1 LFAELAAIGS
11 ALSTINSLVSQ
22 YKETKANAQDAARL
36 LGKFSETSAKL
47 DKWEKKTKLKRPL
60 TPKEAMDLSIQR
72 RKIKNTETQI
82 KDICLMSGCI
92 DIWQDAQRIRAQS
105 EKEHQQYLKTVHIK
119 RQKRRKKIRQISIVV
134 LIVVFTITLG
144 VTGYGSKWLY
154 EQYKIQEAKQELK
167 QKRKILRNIRECG
180 RQQC

>member
-1 LFAELAAIGS
+1 MFAELAAIGS
-11 ALSTINSLVSQ
+11 ALSAINSAVAT

-167 QKRKILRNIRECG
+167 QKRRILKNMRECG

>member
-1 LFAELAAIGS
+1 MFAELAAIGS
-11 ALSTINSLVSQ
+11 ALSAINSAVAT

-144 VTGYGSKWLY
+144 VTGYGSKWMY

-167 QKRKILRNIRECG
+167 QKRRILRNIRECG
-180 RQQC
+180 RQKC

>member
-1 LFAELAAIGS
+1 MFAELAAIGS
-11 ALSTINSLVSQ
+11 ALSTINGLVST

-47 DKWEKKTKLKRPL
+47 DKWEKKTKSKRPL
-60 TPKEAMDLSIQR
+60 TAKEAMDLSIHR
-72 RKIKNTETQI
+72 RKIKNVETQL

-92 DIWQDAQRIRAQS
+92 DIWHDAQRIRAQS

-119 RQKRRKKIRQISIVV
+119 RKERQRKVRAVMVV
-134 LIVVFTITLG
+134 ILIVTFTVTLA

-167 QKRKILRNIRECG
+167 EKRRILRNIRECG
-180 RQQC
+180 RQKC

>member
-1 LFAELAAIGS
+1 MFAELAAIGS
-11 ALSTINSLVSQ
+11 ALSAINSAVAT

-134 LIVVFTITLG
+134 LIVVFIVTLG
-144 VTGYGSKWLY
+144 VTGYGSKWMY

>member
-1 LFAELAAIGS
+1 MFAELAAIGS

-119 RQKRRKKIRQISIVV
+119 RQTRRKKIRQISIVV

>member
-1 LFAELAAIGS
+1 MFAELAAIGS
-11 ALSTINSLVSQ
+11 ALSAINSAVAT

-119 RQKRRKKIRQISIVV
+119 RQKRRKKIRQISIFV
-134 LIVVFTITLG
+134 LIVVFIVTLG

-154 EQYKIQEAKQELK
+154 EQYKIQEAKQEL
-167 QKRKILRNIRECG
+167 QKKRRILRNIRECG
-180 RQQC
+180 RQKC

>member
-1 LFAELAAIGS
+1 MFAELAAIGS
-11 ALSTINSLVSQ
+11 ALSAINSAVAT

-134 LIVVFTITLG
+134 LMVVFIVTLG
-144 VTGYGSKWLY
+144 VTGYGSKWMY
-154 EQYKIQEAKQELK
+154 EQYKIQEAKQELQK
-167 QKRKILRNIRECG
+167 KRKLLRNIRECG
-180 RQQC
+180 RQKC

>member
-1 LFAELAAIGS
+1 MFAELAAIGS
-11 ALSTINSLVSQ
+11 ALSAINSAVAT

-92 DIWQDAQRIRAQS
+92 DIWHDAQRIRAQS
-105 EKEHQQYLKTVHIK
+105 EREHQQYLKTVHLK
-119 RQKRRKKIRQISIVV
+119 RKERQKKVRAVMVGV
-134 LIVVFTITLG
+134 LIVTFVITVG
-144 VTGYGSKWLY
+144 VTGYGSKWMY
-154 EQYKIQEAKQELK
+154 EQYKIQAAKQELK
-167 QKRKILRNIRECG
+167 EKRRILRNIRECG
-180 RQQC
+180 RQRC

>member
-1 LFAELAAIGS
+1 MFAELAAIGS
-11 ALSTINSLVSQ
+11 ALSAINSAVAT

-105 EKEHQQYLKTVHIK
+105 EKEHQQYLKTVHIR

>member
-1 LFAELAAIGS
+1 MFAELAAIGS
-11 ALSTINSLVSQ
+11 ALSAINSAVAT

-167 QKRKILRNIRECG
+167 QKCKILRNIRECG

>member
-1 LFAELAAIGS
+1 MFAELAAIGS

-105 EKEHQQYLKTVHIK
+105 EKEHQQYLKSVHIR

-134 LIVVFTITLG
+134 LIVVFIITLG

>member
-1 LFAELAAIGS
+1 MFAELAAIGS

-82 KDICLMSGCI
+82 KDNCLMSGCI

-134 LIVVFTITLG
+134 LIVVFIVTLG
-144 VTGYGSKWLY
+144 VTGYGSKWMY

-167 QKRKILRNIRECG
+167 QKRRILRNIRECG
-180 RQQC
+180 RQKC

>member
-1 LFAELAAIGS
+1 MFAELAAITS
-11 ALSTINSLVSQ
+11 AISAINQTIATF
-22 YKETKANAQDAARL
+22 KEGRANAQDAAAL
-36 LGKFSETSAKL
+36 LGKFGTTAQKL
-47 DKWEKKTKLKRPL
+47 DDWEKKKKLKRPL

-134 LIVVFTITLG
+134 LIVVFIVTLG
-144 VTGYGSKWLY
+144 VTGYGSKWMY
-154 EQYKIQEAKQELK
+154 EQYKLQEAKQELK
-167 QKRKILRNIRECG
+167 QKRRILRNIRECG
-180 RQQC
+180 RQKC

>member
-1 LFAELAAIGS
+1 MFAELASIGS
-11 ALSTINSLVSQ
+11 ALSAINSAVAT

-36 LGKFSETSAKL
+36 LGKLSETSAKL

-134 LIVVFTITLG
+134 LIVVFIVTLG

-154 EQYKIQEAKQELK
+154 EQYKIQEAKQ
-167 QKRKILRNIRECG
+167 
-180 RQQC
+180 

>member
-1 LFAELAAIGS
+1 MFAELAAIGS
-11 ALSTINSLVSQ
+11 ALSTINGLVST

-47 DKWEKKTKLKRPL
+47 DKWEKKTKSKRPL
-60 TPKEAMDLSIQR
+60 TAKEAMDLSIHR
-72 RKIKNTETQI
+72 RKIKNVETQL

-92 DIWQDAQRIRAQS
+92 DIWHDAQRIRAQS
-105 EKEHQQYLKTVHIK
+105 EREHQQYLKTVHIK
-119 RQKRRKKIRQISIVV
+119 RKERQRKVRAVMVV
-134 LIVVFTITLG
+134 ILIVTFTVSLA

-167 QKRKILRNIRECG
+167 EKRRILRNIRECG
-180 RQQC
+180 RQKC

>member
-1 LFAELAAIGS
+1 MFAELAAIGS

-60 TPKEAMDLSIQR
+60 TPKEAMDLSIQS

-105 EKEHQQYLKTVHIK
+105 EKEHQQYLKTVHIR

-167 QKRKILRNIRECG
+167 QKRRILRNIRECG

>member
-1 LFAELAAIGS
+1 MFAELAAIGS
-11 ALSTINSLVSQ
+11 ALSTINGLVST

-47 DKWEKKTKLKRPL
+47 DKWEKKTKSKRPL
-60 TPKEAMDLSIQR
+60 TAKEAMDLSIHS
-72 RKIKNTETQI
+72 RKIKNVETQL

-92 DIWQDAQRIRAQS
+92 DIWHDAQRIRAQS
-105 EKEHQQYLKTVHIK
+105 EREHQQYLKTVHIK
-119 RQKRRKKIRQISIVV
+119 RKERQRKVRAVMVV
-134 LIVVFTITLG
+134 ILIVTFTVTLA

-167 QKRKILRNIRECG
+167 EKRRILRNIRECG
-180 RQQC
+180 RQKC

>member
-1 LFAELAAIGS
+1 MFAELAAIGS
-11 ALSTINSLVSQ
+11 ALSAINSAVAT

-134 LIVVFTITLG
+134 LMVVFIVTLG
-144 VTGYGSKWLY
+144 VTGYGSKWMY
-154 EQYKIQEAKQELK
+154 EQYKIQEAKQEL
-167 QKRKILRNIRECG
+167 QKKRRILRNIRECG
-180 RQQC
+180 RQKC

>member
-11 ALSTINSLVSQ
+11 ALSAINSAVAT

-134 LIVVFTITLG
+134 LMVVFIVTLG
-144 VTGYGSKWLY
+144 VTGYGSKWMY
-154 EQYKIQEAKQELK
+154 EQYKIQEAKQEL
-167 QKRKILRNIRECG
+167 QKKRRILKNIRECG

>member
-1 LFAELAAIGS
+1 MFAELAAIGS
-11 ALSTINSLVSQ
+11 ALSAINSAVAT

-134 LIVVFTITLG
+134 LIVVFIVTLG
-144 VTGYGSKWLY
+144 VNGYGSKWLY

-167 QKRKILRNIRECG
+167 QKRRILRNIRECG
-180 RQQC
+180 RQKC

>member
-1 LFAELAAIGS
+1 MFAELAAIGS

-119 RQKRRKKIRQISIVV
+119 RQKRSKKIRQISIVV

>member
-1 LFAELAAIGS
+1 MFAELAAIGS
-11 ALSTINSLVSQ
+11 ALSAINSAVAT

-60 TPKEAMDLSIQR
+60 TPKEAIDLSIQR

-134 LIVVFTITLG
+134 LIVVFIVTLG
-144 VTGYGSKWLY
+144 VTGYGSKWMY
-154 EQYKIQEAKQELK
+154 EQYKIQEAKQEL
-167 QKRKILRNIRECG
+167 QKKRRILRNIRECG
-180 RQQC
+180 RQKC

>member
-1 LFAELAAIGS
+1 MFAELAAIGS
-11 ALSTINSLVSQ
+11 ALSAINSAVST

-72 RKIKNTETQI
+72 RNIKNTETQI

-134 LIVVFTITLG
+134 LIVVFIVTLG

-167 QKRKILRNIRECG
+167 QKRRILRNIRECG
-180 RQQC
+180 RQKC

>member
-105 EKEHQQYLKTVHIK
+105 EKEHQQYLKTVHIR

>member
-1 LFAELAAIGS
+1 MFAELAAIGS

-134 LIVVFTITLG
+134 LIVVFIITLG
-144 VTGYGSKWLY
+144 VTGYGSKWKY

>member
-1 LFAELAAIGS
+1 MFAELAAIGS

>member
-1 LFAELAAIGS
+1 MFAELAAIGS

-92 DIWQDAQRIRAQS
+92 DIWQDAQKIRAQS

-134 LIVVFTITLG
+134 LIVVFIVTLG

-180 RQQC
+180 RQKC

>member
-1 LFAELAAIGS
+1 MFAELAAIGS
-11 ALSTINSLVSQ
+11 ALSAINSAVAT

-134 LIVVFTITLG
+134 LIVVFIVTLG

-154 EQYKIQEAKQELK
+154 EQYKIQEAKQEL
-167 QKRKILRNIRECG
+167 QKKRRILRNIRECG
-180 RQQC
+180 RQKC

>member
-1 LFAELAAIGS
+1 MFAELAAIGS
-11 ALSTINSLVSQ
+11 ALSAINSAVAT

-134 LIVVFTITLG
+134 LILVFIVTLG
-144 VTGYGSKWLY
+144 VTGYGSKWMY
-154 EQYKIQEAKQELK
+154 EQYKIQEAKQEL
-167 QKRKILRNIRECG
+167 QKKRRILRNIRECG
-180 RQQC
+180 RQKC

>member
-1 LFAELAAIGS
+1 MFAELAAIGS
-11 ALSTINSLVSQ
+11 ALSTINGLVST

-47 DKWEKKTKLKRPL
+47 DKWEKKTKSKRPL
-60 TPKEAMDLSIQR
+60 TAKEAMDLSIHR
-72 RKIKNTETQI
+72 RKIKNVETQL

-92 DIWQDAQRIRAQS
+92 DIWHDAQRIRAQS
-105 EKEHQQYLKTVHIK
+105 EREHQQYLKTVHIK
-119 RQKRRKKIRQISIVV
+119 RKERQRKVRAVMVV
-134 LIVVFTITLG
+134 ILIVTFIVTLA

-167 QKRKILRNIRECG
+167 EKRRILRNIRECG
-180 RQQC
+180 RQKC

>member
-1 LFAELAAIGS
+1 MFAELAAIGS
-11 ALSTINSLVSQ
+11 ALSTINGLVST

-47 DKWEKKTKLKRPL
+47 DKWEKKTKSKRPL
-60 TPKEAMDLSIQR
+60 TAKEAMDLSIHR
-72 RKIKNTETQI
+72 RKIKNVETQL

-92 DIWQDAQRIRAQS
+92 DIWHDAQRIRAQS
-105 EKEHQQYLKTVHIK
+105 EREHQQYLKTVHIK
-119 RQKRRKKIRQISIVV
+119 RKERQRKVRAVMVV
-134 LIVVFTITLG
+134 ILIVTFTVTLA

-167 QKRKILRNIRECG
+167 EKRRILRNIRECG
-180 RQQC
+180 RQKC

>member
-1 LFAELAAIGS
+1 MFAELAAIGS
-11 ALSTINSLVSQ
+11 ALSTINGLVST

-47 DKWEKKTKLKRPL
+47 DKWEKKTKSKRPL
-60 TPKEAMDLSIQR
+60 TAKEAMDLSIHR
-72 RKIKNTETQI
+72 RKIKNVETQL

-92 DIWQDAQRIRAQS
+92 DIWHDAQRIRAQS
-105 EKEHQQYLKTVHIK
+105 EREHQQYLKTVHIK
-119 RQKRRKKIRQISIVV
+119 RKERQRKVRSVMVV
-134 LIVVFTITLG
+134 ILIVTFTVTLA

-167 QKRKILRNIRECG
+167 EKRRILRNIRECG
-180 RQQC
+180 RQKC